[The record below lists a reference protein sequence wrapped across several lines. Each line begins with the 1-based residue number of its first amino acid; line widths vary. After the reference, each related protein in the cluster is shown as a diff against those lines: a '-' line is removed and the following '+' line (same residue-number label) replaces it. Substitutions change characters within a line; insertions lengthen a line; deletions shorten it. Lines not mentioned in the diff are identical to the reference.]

1 MSASAGTTGSLRK
14 TGWKITGSRM
24 KGKKLEEDS
33 LFVRLRL
40 LRPRIDFVGT
50 DRVRGDFAVKH
61 PRTDEAPGYHSTRRA
76 GRQTVKTM
84 LRAAGL
90 LALLLMAAGTARA
103 LDNSD
108 CFACHSDKEL
118 TKTNK
123 AGKVVSL
130 FVDEK
135 EYGASIH
142 GKNLCTSCHA
152 DITEV
157 PHPDGYTHKPVAC
170 SACHR
175 VETEI
180 YLKSDHGQAVAKGE
194 SEAASCKDCHGH
206 SHTLLNYRNPLSP
219 VNHANIPQTC
229 GRCHG
234 NTAEMEK
241 FNLYQRAP
249 VVTYDRSVHG
259 VALEKRGV
267 TQAAVCTDCH
277 GSHDLHKSTNPAS
290 KLYWQNIPG
299 TCGKCHD
306 NVKNTYQRSVHG
318 KAVARWHSG
327 RPGLHGLSRR
337 THDSGSQR
345 SQFQSFWCAYSGDVR
360 AVSRLGTHRGPVPVV
375 VEGRGDVHAEFS
387 WSGAAVWRIDGGQ
400 LRVVPRIS

>member
-1 MSASAGTTGSLRK
+1 
-14 TGWKITGSRM
+14 
-24 KGKKLEEDS
+24 
-33 LFVRLRL
+33 
-40 LRPRIDFVGT
+40 
-50 DRVRGDFAVKH
+50 
-61 PRTDEAPGYHSTRRA
+61 
-76 GRQTVKTM
+76 VKTL

-90 LALLLMAAGTARA
+90 LALLLMAAGPARA

-118 TKTNK
+118 TKTNQ

-152 DITEV
+152 EITEV

-175 VETEI
+175 VESDI

-249 VVTYDRSVHG
+249 VATYDRSVHG

-267 TQAAVCTDCH
+267 TQA
-277 GSHDLHKSTNPAS
+277 
-290 KLYWQNIPG
+290 
-299 TCGKCHD
+299 
-306 NVKNTYQRSVHG
+306 QRSARIVTG
-318 KAVARWHSG
+318 RTICTSPPTRPRSFTGRTFPARAASVTITSRTPTSAACTARRLPVA
-327 RPGLHGLSRR
+327 
-337 THDSGSQR
+337 
-345 SQFQSFWCAYSGDVR
+345 F
-360 AVSRLGTHRGPVPVV
+360 GTPRFAWIVTANTRFRESKKPVPKFLV
-375 VEGRGDVHAEFS
+375 
-387 WSGAAVWRIDGGQ
+387 RIFRRRAGSVTARNASRAGTSC
-400 LRVVPRIS
+400 RRRS

>member
-1 MSASAGTTGSLRK
+1 MATEGFKRK
-14 TGWKITGSRM
+14 LAAILGA
-24 KGKKLEEDS
+24 
-33 LFVRLRL
+33 
-40 LRPRIDFVGT
+40 
-50 DRVRGDFAVKH
+50 DRVGYSHLMGEDEASIV
-61 PRTDEAPGYHSTRRA
+61 TDDAPGYHSTRRA
-76 GRQTVKTM
+76 GRQTVKTL

-152 DITEV
+152 EITEV

-175 VETEI
+175 VETDI

-206 SHTLLNYRNPLSP
+206 SHTLLNYRNPRSP

-241 FNLYQRAP
+241 FNLCPARASRDVRPQRA
-249 VVTYDRSVHG
+249 R
-259 VALEKRGV
+259 RGV
-267 TQAAVCTDCH
+267 GETRCH
-277 GSHDLHKSTNPAS
+277 AG
-290 KLYWQNIPG
+290 G
-299 TCGKCHD
+299 
-306 NVKNTYQRSVHG
+306 
-318 KAVARWHSG
+318 
-327 RPGLHGLSRR
+327 GLHGLSRVA
-337 THDSGSQR
+337 R
-345 SQFQSFWCAYSGDVR
+345 SAQVHQPGLEALLAEHSRHVR
-360 AVSRLGTHRGPVPVV
+360 QVSR
-375 VEGRGDVHAEFS
+375 
-387 WSGAAVWRIDGGQ
+387 
-400 LRVVPRIS
+400 